1 MLEEISDLSHACL
14 SLSLLPTC
22 EPMLSLVLAY
32 IGLALHVQCCLLG
45 LYHVSSNLLALVV
58 SANVNAS
65 FILHQERFLI
75 SKMHLAWLKRGRWKV
90 RPYRL
95 VIASLT

>member
-1 MLEEISDLSHACL
+1 MLEEISDLSHACLSL

-32 IGLALHVQCCLLG
+32 IGLACTVLPLG

-58 SANVNAS
+58 SAIVNAS
-65 FILHQERFLI
+65 SFCIRKGF
-75 SKMHLAWLKRGRWKV
+75 
-90 RPYRL
+90 
-95 VIASLT
+95 

>member
-45 LYHVSSNLLALVV
+45 KVSNFKIALSLV
-58 SANVNAS
+58 
-65 FILHQERFLI
+65 
-75 SKMHLAWLKRGRWKV
+75 KKREMKV

-95 VIASLT
+95 VIVSLT